1 MKEKPELKIE
11 PGAYISVNTR
21 AGHVGGYRYIIT
33 WIEHERKSAMYKVLD
48 KELMLE
54 ECNIGD
60 LTLDQIE
67 SFLRLWGEGSKIET
81 LTLYLKNDG
90 TVVLNKDNSD
100 YELYKKMAYISLK
113 GGRGSIE
120 KLRNKIPDGFGETL
134 NTLESAIN
142 VRRTNEMMEML
153 KYNLVEPEGVS
164 YGVLKKILE
173 YYESNVFGL
182 YKILTLGYILGKRAE
197 RARKKK

>member
-1 MKEKPELKIE
+1 
-11 PGAYISVNTR
+11 
-21 AGHVGGYRYIIT
+21 
-33 WIEHERKSAMYKVLD
+33 MYKVLD

-81 LTLYLKNDG
+81 LTLFLKNDG

-173 YYESNVFGL
+173 YYGSNVFGL

>member
-1 MKEKPELKIE
+1 MN
-11 PGAYISVNTR
+11 YI
-21 AGHVGGYRYIIT
+21 
-33 WIEHERKSAMYKVLD
+33 
-48 KELMLE
+48 
-54 ECNIGD
+54 
-60 LTLDQIE
+60 
-67 SFLRLWGEGSKIET
+67 
-81 LTLYLKNDG
+81 
-90 TVVLNKDNSD
+90 
-100 YELYKKMAYISLK
+100 KKMAYISLK

-173 YYESNVFGL
+173 YYGSNVFGL

>member
-1 MKEKPELKIE
+1 
-11 PGAYISVNTR
+11 
-21 AGHVGGYRYIIT
+21 
-33 WIEHERKSAMYKVLD
+33 MYKVLD

-67 SFLRLWGEGSKIET
+67 SLLRLWGEGSKIET
-81 LTLYLKNDG
+81 LTLFLKNDG

-120 KLRNKIPDGFGETL
+120 KLRNKIPDGLGETL

>member
-1 MKEKPELKIE
+1 
-11 PGAYISVNTR
+11 
-21 AGHVGGYRYIIT
+21 
-33 WIEHERKSAMYKVLD
+33 MYKVLD

-67 SFLRLWGEGSKIET
+67 SFLRLWGEGSKIKT
-81 LTLYLKNDG
+81 LTLFLKNDG

-142 VRRTNEMMEML
+142 VRRTNKMMEML